1 MKKLTMS
8 WNIIYKSLGEISVFR
23 KFGVLSLVILL
34 LTYFILSIQ
43 FIFFY

>member
-1 MKKLTMS
+1 MKKLAFS
-8 WNIIYKSLGEISVFR
+8 LNIIYESLEEISVVR
-23 KFGVLSLVILL
+23 KVGVLSLVILL